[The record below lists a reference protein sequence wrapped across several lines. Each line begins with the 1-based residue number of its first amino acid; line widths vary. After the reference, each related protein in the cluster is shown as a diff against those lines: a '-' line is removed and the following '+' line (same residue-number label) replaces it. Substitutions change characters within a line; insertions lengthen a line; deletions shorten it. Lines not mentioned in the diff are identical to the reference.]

1 MEIWESFLESSLAV
15 KQGIIYFHSLQ
26 VPNSPANNK
35 CNSTHTGSRLELWY
49 NWWMRLKKPHPF
61 WFASNLQYR
70 KETSGSSGNQQ
81 LLQKRVEMQALKDV
95 LARYSVLKSYPSI
108 SKRFMQKQQLSMT
121 IRASGEQGKRHLRT
135 QIHKKYADNYRFQYN
150 EKKEKTWS

>member
-1 MEIWESFLESSLAV
+1 
-15 KQGIIYFHSLQ
+15 
-26 VPNSPANNK
+26 
-35 CNSTHTGSRLELWY
+35 
-49 NWWMRLKKPHPF
+49 
-61 WFASNLQYR
+61 
-70 KETSGSSGNQQ
+70 
-81 LLQKRVEMQALKDV
+81 MQALKDV

-108 SKRFMQKQQLSMT
+108 PKRFMQKQQLSMA